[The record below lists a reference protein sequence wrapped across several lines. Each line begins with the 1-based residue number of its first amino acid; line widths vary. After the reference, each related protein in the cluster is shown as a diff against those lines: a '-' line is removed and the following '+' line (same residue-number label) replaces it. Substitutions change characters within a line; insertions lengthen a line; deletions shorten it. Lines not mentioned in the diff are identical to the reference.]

1 MKDPLIHDLENTREK
16 LREHFGADDPIIAA
30 LDSKIR
36 LALDPFALAHK
47 KTPSEDSKKVE
58 RGENDDEEEQK
69 EEEEDEHM
77 DKKIQMT
84 EKKDEQ
90 KEKHKDMHQGKQK
103 DGHDKEENRQEEQVD
118 NHKEEKIHDEKD
130 ESAKVVHKSKK
141 AGK

>member
-69 EEEEDEHM
+69 EEE
-77 DKKIQMT
+77 
-84 EKKDEQ
+84 KDEQ

-118 NHKEEKIHDEKD
+118 NHKEEKIHDEKE